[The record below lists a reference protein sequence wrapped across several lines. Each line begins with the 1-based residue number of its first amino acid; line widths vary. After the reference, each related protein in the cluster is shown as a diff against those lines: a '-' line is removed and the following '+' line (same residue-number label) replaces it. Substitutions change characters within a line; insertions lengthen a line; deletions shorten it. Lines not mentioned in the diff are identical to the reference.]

1 MTDQTAPAV
10 DLDKYIETRI
20 FGERPHVRGRRIPVA
35 TLAYSARSQGW
46 GVAEL
51 VYNFTLSEA
60 QVLAALLY
68 YQEHKDLID
77 AQEAAYDAVPIE
89 DWIKY
94 GNDALLLRRDDGTPS
109 SE

>member
-10 DLDKYIETRI
+10 DLDKYIEVRI
-20 FGERPHVRGRRIPVA
+20 FGERPHIRGRRIPVA

-46 GVAEL
+46 GVADL
-51 VYNFTLSEA
+51 AYNFTLSEA

-68 YQEHKDLID
+68 YEEHKDMID

-94 GNDALLLRRDDGTPS
+94 GNDALLLRRNDAS
-109 SE
+109 SSGE